1 MEYIFLC
8 VQKYIVKFQINCF
21 LVQMFLVHIFVK
33 THLYLDEYILNVRSI
48 YKSSLAK
55 KFFFCKIRKYSF
67 PSFASH

>member
-21 LVQMFLVHIFVK
+21 LVQMFLVHICVK

-48 YKSSLAK
+48 YKS
-55 KFFFCKIRKYSF
+55 
-67 PSFASH
+67 